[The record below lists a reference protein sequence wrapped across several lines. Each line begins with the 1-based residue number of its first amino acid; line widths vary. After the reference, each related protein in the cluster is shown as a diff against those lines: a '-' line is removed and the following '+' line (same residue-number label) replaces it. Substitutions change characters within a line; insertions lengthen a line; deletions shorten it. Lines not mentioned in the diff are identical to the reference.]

1 MSRKGIYNV
10 PSVTDNPGP
19 RRGMQYG
26 GNKKRGGKAEI
37 LVYRSPASGHKA
49 EPGTYALRE

>member
-49 EPGTYALRE
+49 EPGT